1 MIGAIMKILV
11 TNIPV
16 DAYIEAWV
24 EIPDDTAEDDIQDAI
39 GKSIIQNGVVS
50 NPNSMPANEEASI
63 GDINEDLITS
73 GWEFSFER

>member
-1 MIGAIMKILV
+1 MKILV

-24 EIPDDTAEDDIQDAI
+24 EIPDDTAEDDIQGAI

>member
-1 MIGAIMKILV
+1 MIDAIMKILV

-24 EIPDDTAEDDIQDAI
+24 EIPDDTAEDDIQGAI

>member
-1 MIGAIMKILV
+1 MKILV